1 MELGMRAEAG
11 QKGKMA
17 LNVIVA
23 ARVQV
28 DESLPWNV
36 EMKRPDWLTL
46 TRATLPPSLLAANIV

>member
-1 MELGMRAEAG
+1 MRAEAG